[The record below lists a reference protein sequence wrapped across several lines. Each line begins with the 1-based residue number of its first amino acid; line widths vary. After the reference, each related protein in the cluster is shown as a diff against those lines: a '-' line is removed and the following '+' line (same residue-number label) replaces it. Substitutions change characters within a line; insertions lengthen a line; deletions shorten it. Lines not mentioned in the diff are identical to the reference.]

1 MSSIVLGI
9 YDGVCLT
16 MLFFK
21 LVNEGSV
28 KNIQT
33 ILAFFNFNT
42 RASLKILEGLLDL
55 LELPTMA
62 LLLLDLSSL
71 NCKLKFRR

>member
-1 MSSIVLGI
+1 
-9 YDGVCLT
+9 

-42 RASLKILEGLLDL
+42 RASLKILEELVDL